1 MAASLLTRQSVAPSP
16 YGAAQ
21 EIEYLYLEAE
31 LEMLLRQ
38 LQGLRTPDGLPTQPG
53 VSQG

>member
-1 MAASLLTRQSVAPSP
+1 MAASLLTRPVPASRP
-16 YGAAQ
+16 YGAEQ

-38 LQGLRTPDGLPTQPG
+38 LQGLQAPESLSPQ
-53 VSQG
+53 SKA

>member
-1 MAASLLTRQSVAPSP
+1 MAASLLTRQSAAPSP

-38 LQGLRTPDGLPTQPG
+38 LQGLQTPDSLPAQPG
-53 VSQG
+53 KAKG